1 MSASSAKKP
10 AQGTAGARRTRTVSL
25 TDVRCNIANCN
36 YSAKTTKTVENH
48 RLKTHGVAADKSVM
62 DQSVSASILT
72 DSGALSDGSLEL
84 KTSTEIYNDM
94 TKVKQS
100 TQLAESDE
108 SNDMWS
114 MITEGNIAMNRQP
127 LIAISNFSATLVAF
141 YK

>member
-1 MSASSAKKP
+1 M
-10 AQGTAGARRTRTVSL
+10 SL

-84 KTSTEIYNDM
+84 KTSTEIYSDM
-94 TKVKQS
+94 TKVRQS

-108 SNDMWS
+108 GERKRRRSSEDEEDADKKLKLGAQS
-114 MITEGNIAMNRQP
+114 FTLPQ
-127 LIAISNFSATLVAF
+127 SQSQATLERQVLVKEALASA
-141 YK
+141 K